1 MKQRTDGASRSH
13 GVVYVGMGSAPEN
26 RRQQLIKLCWTCVYL
41 LYLGYPVGDLT
52 SGTHSPAAVWLG
64 GAGLAGFVGPY
75 LFLVL
80 SRRPRTSVA
89 RWQWCI
95 LGWMFL
101 LACVLSLTLGAP
113 WLMLFIYTSIST
125 GVLLPPRLVVWG
137 VPLVS
142 LSLLGFAEAIHAG
155 TWTIAGLFFPALLG
169 GGAMMGVAQMGRTMR
184 ELREARATV
193 AHLAAN
199 EERLR
204 LARDLHD
211 LLGHSLSLITLKSE
225 LAGRMLPDRPEDAAK
240 QVADIEQVSRQ
251 ALVDV
256 REAVSGFRRPTLGVE
271 LAGVRTALRTAGVE
285 ARIAPSLDRP
295 PQEQYPGLGADEEG
309 ALAWA
314 LREAVTNVVRHSGA
328 KRCEL
333 ALDEIWGADEGHYLR
348 LEVVDDGRGP
358 ARGHR
363 AGNGLGG
370 LEERLVLSGGRLE
383 TAFPRH
389 GGFSLRAYVPLRMV
403 SESGSEAVTSPRS

>member
-1 MKQRTDGASRSH
+1 MSS
-13 GVVYVGMGSAPEN
+13 VGMGSEPEN
-26 RRQQLIKLCWTCVYL
+26 RRQQLIKLCWACVYL

-52 SGTHSPAAVWLG
+52 GGTHREPAVWLG
-64 GAGLAGFVGPY
+64 GSGLAGFVGPY
-75 LFLVL
+75 LFLLL
-80 SRRPRTSVA
+80 SRRPRTSVVW
-89 RWQWCI
+89 WQWCI

-101 LACVLSLTLGAP
+101 LACVLSLILGAP
-113 WLMLFIYTSIST
+113 WLMLFIYTSISA
-125 GVLLPPRLVVWG
+125 GVLLPARLAVWG

-142 LSLLGFAEAIHAG
+142 LTLLGLAEATHAG
-155 TWTIAGLFFPALLG
+155 TWAIAGLFLPALLG
-169 GGAMMGVAQMGRTMR
+169 GGAMMGVARMGRTMR

-193 AHLAAN
+193 AQLAAN

-295 PQEQYPGLGADEEG
+295 PQERYPGLDADDEG

-333 ALDEIWGADEGHYLR
+333 ALDEVWDTDESHYLR
-348 LEVVDDGRGP
+348 LEVVDDGHGP

-370 LEERLVLSGGRLE
+370 LEERLLLSGGRLE
-383 TAFPRH
+383 TGSPRH
-389 GGFSLRAYVPLRMV
+389 GGFSLRAYVPLRTV
-403 SESGSEAVTSPRS
+403 GGSEPNTVASPRS